1 MHPISYRSYRVYRE
15 LDEAPHAGNSSDYFP
30 IVKAVKVEE
39 NSSDE
44 YNIGDYLETNV
55 ESPDDDGND
64 MFASSLPSTLDQAP
78 SESHPFYGRLSKKQ
92 IQTLQSQQVW
102 INSTAKSS
110 MSFRDS
116 SSPSLS
122 QRSEMNNKVS
132 GDYSENRPDTN
143 LNRYQSFGL
152 YIADTLNSM
161 DDKHANELHI
171 SILQEIIKIQT
182 KIGRENGC

>member
-1 MHPISYRSYRVYRE
+1 M
-15 LDEAPHAGNSSDYFP
+15 
-30 IVKAVKVEE
+30 KVEE
-39 NSSDE
+39 NSGDE

-55 ESPDDDGND
+55 ESPDDDGGMD
-64 MFASSLPSTLDQAP
+64 MFASSLPSTHDQA
-78 SESHPFYGRLSKKQ
+78 SNENHPFYGRLSKKQ

-102 INSTAKSS
+102 INSTGKSS

-122 QRSEMNNKVS
+122 QRSEMNNKAGV
-132 GDYSENRPDTN
+132 YSDNRPDTS
-143 LNRYQSFGL
+143 LNRYQSFGV

-182 KIGRENGC
+182 KIGRENGS